1 MYFFSKKNYTRNIF
15 LRLLPLIY
23 LRILSFQGK
32 NSCLNAGYSVSGDGM
47 YALPAVYFTSA
58 GRAPPSRMPFSTASH
73 MSL

>member
-1 MYFFSKKNYTRNIF
+1 MPDTQFPEQKQLFER
-15 LRLLPLIY
+15 
-23 LRILSFQGK
+23 RILSFQGK